1 MSLIKDAWDIIKE
14 RSEWKAMQAA
24 AQKVPELE
32 ARIAKLEAALANG
45 AAGNVCDHCA
55 SPRLT
60 RTGSRNSRK
69 LPGAKEAIF
78 KCDDCG
84 DLSAFT
90 IPAPR

>member
-24 AQKVPELE
+24 AQKIPEME
-32 ARIAKLEAALANG
+32 ARIAMLEAALANG

-60 RTGSRNSRK
+60 RTGSRKHRK
-69 LPGAKEAIF
+69 LPGVKEAIF
-78 KCDDCG
+78 KCENCG
-84 DLSAFT
+84 ELSVFT